1 MLWYKCSSALC
12 NTIFT
17 HVFNTFSVGGDVH
30 VGDGDVV
37 ALVMVLVMVMVAHTG
52 GINKATKEAEIASY
66 WTSCS
71 HISSPSFLLH
81 TNTKIQSAC
90 KYKYVKSVMQIKC
103 KCWQKDKKLDHV
115 RQTVAEPVCL
125 WDSFPDI
132 WLKNGAE
139 WGWLAGVY
147 QIALL

>member
-1 MLWYKCSSALC
+1 MKMSE
-12 NTIFT
+12 FT
-17 HVFNTFSVGGDVH
+17 HINDDGCPVPCGFVSRGGFVGG
-30 VGDGDVV
+30 
-37 ALVMVLVMVMVAHTG
+37 G

-103 KCWQKDKKLDHV
+103 KC
-115 RQTVAEPVCL
+115 
-125 WDSFPDI
+125 
-132 WLKNGAE
+132 
-139 WGWLAGVY
+139 
-147 QIALL
+147 

>member
-1 MLWYKCSSALC
+1 MSSTHLAL
-12 NTIFT
+12 
-17 HVFNTFSVGGDVH
+17 VVMFNVH

-37 ALVMVLVMVMVAHTG
+37 ATVLVIVLVTVLVMVMVAHTG
-52 GINKATKEAEIASY
+52 GMNKATKEAEIASY

-103 KCWQKDKKLDHV
+103 KC
-115 RQTVAEPVCL
+115 
-125 WDSFPDI
+125 
-132 WLKNGAE
+132 
-139 WGWLAGVY
+139 
-147 QIALL
+147 